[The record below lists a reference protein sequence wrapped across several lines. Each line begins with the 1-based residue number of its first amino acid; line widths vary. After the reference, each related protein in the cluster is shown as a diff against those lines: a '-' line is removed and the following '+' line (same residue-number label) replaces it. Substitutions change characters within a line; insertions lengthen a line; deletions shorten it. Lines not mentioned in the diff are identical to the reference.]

1 MSDRTNQTL
10 EASSNHNNGTDKGTE
25 APNHVK
31 FMTDANGQVHPANNP
46 NSKEKSAI
54 ASSAMVGA
62 GIIPG
67 LKLASQAADAIKEQ
81 VVHPQPAAPAQHSG
95 GFSGFL
101 NSFDS
106 NAAQLFSSTAKVT
119 EDLASGAYNEVK
131 NHPAQV
137 LEAAGKGLGITILG
151 AAAVTG
157 AAMIAPEAA
166 VAVGVAEVAVAVG
179 TGLYAGFQLGDHL
192 PGWSQDAKVVSNAQ
206 RYSPKAVA
214 AAHQDLKNV
223 GADSALIAGG
233 MTGALV
239 AAPMATLAATDA
251 IDFYGAASYTEPP
264 TVLDVMKNAVT
275 SGRYQPE
282 IINGVTVLMPR

>member
-1 MSDRTNQTL
+1 MSDRTNQAL
-10 EASSNHNNGTDKGTE
+10 EASSNHNNSTDKGTE
-25 APNHVK
+25 ASNHVK
-31 FMTDANGQVHPANNP
+31 FMTDANGQVHPANNI

-62 GIIPG
+62 GVIPA
-67 LKLASQAADAIKEQ
+67 LKFANQATTAIKEQ
-81 VVHPQPAAPAQHSG
+81 VVHPQPAAPAQHVD

-106 NAAQLFSSTAKVT
+106 NAAHLFSSTAKVT
-119 EDLASGAYNEVK
+119 EDLASGAFNEVK

-137 LEAAGKGLGITILG
+137 LEAAGMGLGITVLA

-157 AAMIAPEAA
+157 AALIAPEAA
-166 VAVGVAEVAVAVG
+166 VAVGVGEAAIAAG
-179 TGLYAGFQLGDHL
+179 TGIYAGFQFADHMA
-192 PGWSQDAKVVSNAQ
+192 GWSQDAKVVSNAH

-223 GADSALIAGG
+223 GADSALIASGF
-233 MTGALV
+233 TGALI
-239 AAPMATLAATDA
+239 AAPMATLAAYDA
-251 IDFYGAASYTEPP
+251 FDATSYAETP
-264 TVLDVMKNAVT
+264 TVLGVMKNAVT
-275 SGRYQPE
+275 SGRYQPQ